1 MSRDK
6 IEKKLQNAL
15 KAKEIVIKR
24 IKSKIDRNRNLIE
37 IETGG
42 HDHFLERL
50 VWISKLEERKVR
62 EN

>member
-1 MSRDK
+1 MSRDE

-24 IKSKIDRNRNLIE
+24 IKSKIDKNRNLIE

-42 HDHFLERL
+42 HNHFLERL
-50 VWISKLEERKVR
+50 V
-62 EN
+62 